1 MWNWIKS
8 LFRGPQFKVIVS
20 FNTQWGDADDKEF
33 ITKKIMIQK
42 ENYLKFR
49 TIEGKMVEFRASAG
63 LNYRIEEV

>member
-1 MWNWIKS
+1 MWKWLKS
-8 LFRGPQFKVIVS
+8 LFAGPQYKVCVS

-33 ITKKIMIQK
+33 ITKKIMVQK

-63 LNYRIEEV
+63 LNYRVEEV

>member
-1 MWNWIKS
+1 MWNWIKR
-8 LFRGPQFKVIVS
+8 LFSGPQYKVIVS